1 MSKKLCSILLAFAMI
16 MLTITNDFAAVQF
29 ENVEGSTFKI
39 ENLKELGFISGY
51 GDGSLR
57 LDQYIKRSEFAKV
70 LVNAFDKEQEAEAIK
85 GKFKPF
91 KDVDESHWANGII
104 SIVKN
109 LKGVNNTQIIN
120 GYPDGTFRPEEHITN
135 AEALK
140 MLVCCVKGDLTE
152 EMYKNAE
159 WFESWVKWAI
169 ELGIIG
175 ADSDVPNIVD
185 MNAKVTRGNVFT
197 MFYNA
202 FEEDEVERPIEK
214 TEEKEPEKKTEDKKE
229 EKSASPDRHAGSR
242 HDRYDRYPEYPYYPD
257 LPIVPFKPPVPEVKT
272 YSISIDSSANG
283 IVSADKYSAEEGE
296 IVNLRII
303 PNKGYKL
310 DTLEVTD
317 VFGNKVQL
325 VNQWFVMPSSNVV
338 VSAKFVEE
346 TVEPVEFDKEN
357 IKHIEIKSEP
367 SKMNYV
373 EGERL
378 DLSGFIVN
386 LTDINDNTVEVTYN
400 DFLEY
405 GIDVEPVDGTELTSE
420 DNGKQITVS
429 KSGIEAKTNQIEVT
443 VLPYNDDLFAS
454 LEIISEPE
462 NLTYNEGDS
471 LKLNGLKV
479 KLTDKNDKSKVVE
492 LKDFAANGI
501 TTVPSNEATL
511 SLADNGNAITVKKGE
526 KTATTT
532 GKLEITELTYDDTK
546 FASLEIINE
555 PANLKYKEND
565 KLDLTGLK
573 VKLTDK
579 NGKTKQVE
587 LEDFATNGIT
597 TEPTNEATLS
607 LENNGKAISVTK
619 SSKTVETTKK
629 LEITELQYNDD
640 LFESLEIISEPTNL
654 SYKENDKLDLTG
666 LKVKLTDTNGK
677 TKEVELQDFA
687 TNGITTEPADEVE
700 LTTLNNGQAIKVT
713 KGNKTVE
720 TNPLTVSELQYNDDL
735 FASLEIIT
743 EPENLSYTEKEKLD
757 LTGLKVKLTDSNGKS
772 KEVELKDFKANGIT
786 TEPANEAT
794 LSLQDN
800 GKAISVTKGEVTA
813 TTKGTLEITELTYD
827 DTKFESLDII
837 AEPVN
842 LSYKEKDK
850 LDLTGLKVRLTDSNG
865 KTKEVAL
872 KDFAANGITTEPTDG
887 ATLSLENNGKAISVI
902 KSSKTV
908 ETTKKLE
915 ITELEYNDK
924 LFASLE
930 IINEPA
936 NLSYKEKDKLN
947 LTGLK
952 VKLTDRNGKIKEV
965 ELKDFATNGITT
977 EPANGVELNLDNNN
991 KAITV
996 KKGEKTAT
1004 TTNTIEIIVFNPNK
1018 IVNIKVKN
1026 QPNKMVYDEGM
1037 ALDLDGMVITLTDE
1051 NGLTKDVEFARG
1063 AGTEYSKY
1071 IKTSIEDRNILG
1083 EEHNEK
1089 FIIVSLNQN
1098 PNIKTQTEILI
1109 VKHYFTI
1116 KYRGIWIAGFMNIP
1130 DDGLQEKVEEG
1141 SLWEYP
1147 SNEGKKITLDRTGF
1161 EFIGWQT
1168 EDGREI
1174 KTPFRPSKDMV
1185 MVAKWRDKNQ
1195 PIMEYL
1201 KEQFETAAKLSTS
1214 IVKDKNKESLG
1225 LEYNEKVI
1233 TIVPAKMEAFNIAEY
1248 NLINELQKLVK
1259 ENFLTGYTINSKIR
1273 ELNSS
1278 LTENQMLEYLIRDF
1292 ASIANVNVSGLD
1304 YSNKSQVSDKVK
1316 EILTTLANSEKTVE
1330 ITVNLAKDD
1339 VNTIDV
1345 YKFVFLKYKDMSAS
1359 EVESTNNFYNDLMK
1373 NTVNSVN
1380 QQGIWENDPNNPDAS
1395 VKVPVFKTEYDGNE
1409 NVYTININTR
1419 YTDLLAKQTGGTGFK
1434 TAVVNFLTG
1443 GHVGKNGKVQNNLQ
1457 KVKITQIGTEKSV
1470 IVDREQLNEIVHVNL
1485 GNMKSLLA
1493 PFSYIFMPEGKD
1505 VNTLSLQDLVGQEA
1519 TFEYTYVNENYETY
1533 TVVRTVKFDTFTE

>member
-16 MLTITNDFAAVQF
+16 MLTITNAFAAVQF
-29 ENVEGSTFKI
+29 ENVDGSTFKI
-39 ENLKELGFISGY
+39 ENLKELGFINGY
-51 GDGSLR
+51 EDGSLR

-109 LKGVNNTQIIN
+109 LKGINNTQIIN

-140 MLVCCVKGDLTE
+140 MLVCCVKVDLTE

-175 ADSDVPNIVD
+175 AESDVPNIVD

-214 TEEKEPEKKTEDKKE
+214 TEEKEPQKKTDDKKE
-229 EKSASPDRHAGSR
+229 EKSVTPDRHAGSR

-257 LPIVPFKPPVPEVKT
+257 LPIVPFEPSVPEVKT
-272 YSISIDSSANG
+272 YTISIDSSANG

-296 IVNLRII
+296 IVNLRIM
-303 PNKGYKL
+303 PNEGYKL
-310 DTLEVTD
+310 DTLEVKD
-317 VFGNKVQL
+317 EFGNKVQL
-325 VNQWFVMPSSNVV
+325 VNQWFAMPSSNVV

-346 TVEPVEFDKEN
+346 TVKPVEFDKEN
-357 IKHIEIKSEP
+357 IKNIEIKSEP
-367 SKMNYV
+367 TKMNYV
-373 EGERL
+373 EGEKL
-378 DLSGFIVN
+378 DLSGFVVT

-405 GIDVEPVDGTELTSE
+405 GIDVEPVDGTVLRLE
-420 DNGKQITVS
+420 DNGEQITVS
-429 KSGIEAKTNQIEVT
+429 KSGIEAKTNQIEVKEIE
-443 VLPYNDDLFAS
+443 YNDDLFAS

-479 KLTDKNDKSKVVE
+479 KLTDKNGKIKEVE
-492 LKDFAANGI
+492 L
-501 TTVPSNEATL
+501 
-511 SLADNGNAITVKKGE
+511 
-526 KTATTT
+526 
-532 GKLEITELTYDDTK
+532 
-546 FASLEIINE
+546 
-555 PANLKYKEND
+555 
-565 KLDLTGLK
+565 
-573 VKLTDK
+573 
-579 NGKTKQVE
+579 Q
-587 LEDFATNGIT
+587 DFATNGIT

-607 LENNGKAISVTK
+607 LENNGKAISGTK

-654 SYKENDKLDLTG
+654 SYKE
-666 LKVKLTDTNGK
+666 
-677 TKEVELQDFA
+677 
-687 TNGITTEPADEVE
+687 
-700 LTTLNNGQAIKVT
+700 
-713 KGNKTVE
+713 
-720 TNPLTVSELQYNDDL
+720 
-735 FASLEIIT
+735 
-743 EPENLSYTEKEKLD
+743 
-757 LTGLKVKLTDSNGKS
+757 
-772 KEVELKDFKANGIT
+772 
-786 TEPANEAT
+786 
-794 LSLQDN
+794 
-800 GKAISVTKGEVTA
+800 
-813 TTKGTLEITELTYD
+813 
-827 DTKFESLDII
+827 
-837 AEPVN
+837 
-842 LSYKEKDK
+842 KDK
-850 LDLTGLKVRLTDSNG
+850 LDLTGLKVRLTDSNE

-872 KDFAANGITTEPTDG
+872 KDFAANGITTEP
-887 ATLSLENNGKAISVI
+887 
-902 KSSKTV
+902 
-908 ETTKKLE
+908 
-915 ITELEYNDK
+915 
-924 LFASLE
+924 
-930 IINEPA
+930 
-936 NLSYKEKDKLN
+936 
-947 LTGLK
+947 
-952 VKLTDRNGKIKEV
+952 
-965 ELKDFATNGITT
+965 
-977 EPANGVELNLDNNN
+977 ANGVELKTTDNG

-1004 TTNTIEIIVFNPNK
+1004 TTGKLEITELTYDDTKFAKLEIIDEPENLSYKEKDKLDLTGLKVKLTDKNDKSKVVELKDFAANGITTEPANGVELKTTDNGNAITVKKGEKTATTTGKLEITELTYDDTKFAKLEIIDEPEKLSYKENDKLDLTGLKVRLTDSNEKTKEVELKDFANYKITTEPANEATLSLADKGKAISVKKGETTATTKNTIEIIVFNPNK

>member
-16 MLTITNDFAAVQF
+16 MLTITNAFAAVQF

-159 WFESWVKWAI
+159 WPTSWVKWAI
-169 ELGIIG
+169 ERGIIG
-175 ADSDVPNIVD
+175 AESDVPNIVD

-229 EKSASPDRHAGSR
+229 EKSVAPDRHAGSR

-257 LPIVPFKPPVPEVKT
+257 LPIVPFEPSVPEVKT
-272 YSISIDSSANG
+272 YTISIDSSANG

-296 IVNLRII
+296 IVNLRIM
-303 PNKGYKL
+303 PNEGYKL
-310 DTLEVTD
+310 DTLEVKD
-317 VFGNKVQL
+317 EFGNKVQL
-325 VNQWFVMPSSNVV
+325 VNQWFAMPSSNVV

-346 TVEPVEFDKEN
+346 TVKPVEFDKEN
-357 IKHIEIKSEP
+357 IKNIEIQSEP
-367 SKMNYV
+367 SKLNYV

-378 DLSGFIVN
+378 DLSGLVIL
-386 LTDINDNTVEVTYN
+386 LTDINDNTVEVPYN

-405 GIDVEPVDGTELTSE
+405 GIDVEPVDGTVLTSE

-429 KSGIEAKTNQIEVT
+429 KSGIEAKTNPVEVKE
-443 VLPYNDDLFAS
+443 LEYNDDLFAS

-462 NLTYNEGDS
+462 NLSY
-471 LKLNGLKV
+471 
-479 KLTDKNDKSKVVE
+479 
-492 LKDFAANGI
+492 
-501 TTVPSNEATL
+501 
-511 SLADNGNAITVKKGE
+511 
-526 KTATTT
+526 
-532 GKLEITELTYDDTK
+532 TE
-546 FASLEIINE
+546 
-555 PANLKYKEND
+555 KEN
-565 KLDLTGLK
+565 LDLTGLK
-573 VKLTDK
+573 VKLTDS
-579 NGKTKQVE
+579 NGKTKEVE
-587 LEDFATNGIT
+587 LKDFADNGIT
-597 TEPTNEATLS
+597 TEPGNGDELS
-607 LENNGKAISVTK
+607 LTDNGKAISVKKGEETK
-619 SSKTVETTKK
+619 TTTGK
-629 LEITELQYNDD
+629 LAVTELAYDETK
-640 LFESLEIISEPTNL
+640 FESLEIISEPT
-654 SYKENDKLDLTG
+654 
-666 LKVKLTDTNGK
+666 
-677 TKEVELQDFA
+677 
-687 TNGITTEPADEVE
+687 
-700 LTTLNNGQAIKVT
+700 
-713 KGNKTVE
+713 
-720 TNPLTVSELQYNDDL
+720 
-735 FASLEIIT
+735 
-743 EPENLSYTEKEKLD
+743 NLSYTEKEKLD

-772 KEVELKDFKANGIT
+772 KEVELKDFAANGIT

-794 LSLQDN
+794 LSLENND
-800 GKAISVTKGEVTA
+800 KAVKVI
-813 TTKGTLEITELTYD
+813 KGTE
-827 DTKFESLDII
+827 
-837 AEPVN
+837 
-842 LSYKEKDK
+842 
-850 LDLTGLKVRLTDSNG
+850 
-865 KTKEVAL
+865 
-872 KDFAANGITTEPTDG
+872 
-887 ATLSLENNGKAISVI
+887 
-902 KSSKTV
+902 TV
-908 ETTKKLE
+908 ETNLLTV
-915 ITELEYNDK
+915 TELPYNDD
-924 LFASLE
+924 LFESLE
-930 IINEPA
+930 IISEPE
-936 NLSYKEKDKLN
+936 NLSYTEKDKLN

-952 VKLTDRNGKIKEV
+952 VKLIDTNGKTKEVELQDFAANDITTEPANGAALKTTYNGKAVKVTKGTKTAETSPLTVTELPYNDDLFESLEIIDEPANLSYTEKETLDLTGLKVKLTDSNGKTKEV
-965 ELKDFATNGITT
+965 ELKDFEANKITT
-977 EPANGVELNLDNNN
+977 EPANGAELKTSNNGKAVKVTKGTKTAETNPLTVTELPYNDDLFESLEIIDEPTNLKYKENDKLDLTGLQVKLTDSNGKTKEVELKEFAANGITTNPANEATLSLADKG
-991 KAITV
+991 KAISVT
-996 KKGEKTAT
+996 KASKTAT
-1004 TTNTIEIIVFNPNK
+1004 TKNTIEIIVFNPDK
-1018 IVNIKVKN
+1018 IVGIKVKD
-1026 QPNKMVYDEGM
+1026 QPNKLVYDEGM

-1098 PNIKTQTEILI
+1098 PNIKTQTNILI

-1116 KYRGIWIAGFMNIP
+1116 KYRGIWIAGVVSIP

-1147 SNEGKKITLDRTGF
+1147 SNGGKKIILDRAGY

-1195 PIMEYL
+1195 PIREYL
-1201 KEQFETAAKLSTS
+1201 KEQFETASKLSTS

-1233 TIVPAKMEAFNIAEY
+1233 TIVPAKMEAFNITEY
-1248 NLINELQKLVK
+1248 NVINELQKLVK
-1259 ENFLTGYTINSKIR
+1259 ENFLTGYTIDPKNR

-1278 LTENQMLEYLIRDF
+1278 LTENQMLEYLIQDF
-1292 ASIANVNVSGLD
+1292 AAIADVNVSGLN

-1316 EILTTLANSEKTVE
+1316 EILTALAKLEKTVE

-1339 VNTIDV
+1339 VNTTDI
-1345 YKFVFLKYKDMSAS
+1345 YKFVFMQYKDMSTS
-1359 EVESTNNFYNDLMK
+1359 EVKSINNFYNDLMK

-1380 QQGIWENDPNNPDAS
+1380 QQGIWDNDPNNPDAS

-1409 NVYTININTR
+1409 NLYTININTR
-1419 YTDLLAKQTGGTGFK
+1419 YTDLLAKQTAGTGFK
-1434 TAVVNFLTG
+1434 TAIVNFLTG
-1443 GHVGKNGKVQNNLQ
+1443 GHVGKNGVVQNDLQ
-1457 KVKITQIGTEKSV
+1457 KVKITQTGTGKSV
-1470 IVDREQLNEIVHVNL
+1470 IVDREQLNEIVHVTL
-1485 GNMKSLLA
+1485 GNMKNLLA

-1533 TVVRTVKFDTFTE
+1533 TVVRTIKFGTFTE